1 MADISQEIN
10 AIRSARYG
18 EEVRGSIVDAL
29 NAVNDQVE
37 DDTTS
42 AGTSATNAAA
52 SAAEA
57 AQTAEDLEDVLEE
70 IQDVETSIETAEAAR
85 VTAEA
90 SRVDAEAARVTAE
103 AERAD
108 AASGYVNQA
117 REYANQAAQ
126 YASSDNALLSRSW
139 AVGGT
144 GTRYG
149 EDSNNAKYWSDV
161 AAQVVTEG
169 GVASFNGRTGNVEP
183 EAGDYSSSDIT
194 RGSGTVENSLTS
206 IETQLGNIGTMD
218 TANNTVTFTSGDV
231 PDGDSSLASWSTVLP
246 LASAETHG
254 TLFGKISTMFKNIRY
269 LWKLIGSTSMGTT
282 ATTLTGAIA
291 EHEGDISTLNS
302 KTTASITL
310 SSNVTQSTAYTSI
323 CEKTGKMVT
332 IYFGATANTAISSG
346 TQIGT
351 IPSGYRPPRAFRHI
365 MYASG
370 GTCCLEM
377 KTNGEI
383 NAIGAISSG
392 AAIIGVVTYQI

>member
-37 DDTTS
+37 DDTAS
-42 AGTSATNAAA
+42 AGTSATSAAA
-52 SAAEA
+52 SAAAA
-57 AQTAEDLEDVLEE
+57 AQTATDLEDVLDE
-70 IQDVETSIETAEAAR
+70 IQTVETNIETAESGRASAESSRVSAEAAR

-90 SRVDAEAARVTAE
+90 A
-103 AERAD
+103 RAD

-126 YASSDNALLSRSW
+126 HASSDNAILSRSW

-183 EAGDYSSSDIT
+183 TAGDYSSSDIS

-206 IETQLGNIGTMD
+206 IETQLSNIGTSD

-231 PDGDSSLASWSTVLP
+231 ADGDSSLNAWSTVLP
-246 LASAETHG
+246 LATSETHG

-269 LWKLIGSTSMGTT
+269 LWKLLGNTSMGTT
-282 ATTLTGAIA
+282 ATTITGAIA
-291 EHEGDISTLNS
+291 EHESDISGLNS
-302 KTTASITL
+302 KIDTINLKSVTRVAAEVTTGPSGNIALPYENTGVIYILAPFTI
-310 SSNVTQSTAYTSI
+310 SNGLALRSWVSNQNNYWYLTAFNPN
-323 CEKTGKMVT
+323 TGE
-332 IYFGATANTAISSG
+332 TANNS
-346 TQIGT
+346 T
-351 IPSGYRPPRAFRHI
+351 IHI
-365 MYASG
+365 RY
-370 GTCCLEM
+370 LVVEL
-377 KTNGEI
+377 KT
-383 NAIGAISSG
+383 
-392 AAIIGVVTYQI
+392 T

>member
-302 KTTASITL
+302 NTTATSITDIETFANNL
-310 SSNVTQSTAYTSI
+310 PTGAFRPFRLDIDAYTGTDLDGLNQYYKAGVGFIIKRNSGSI
-323 CEKTGKMVT
+323 RVVL
-332 IYFGATANTAISSG
+332 FNGAAGAYPAIMKLKNSSG
-346 TQIGT
+346 WQPWQKLDGT
-351 IPSGYRPPRAFRHI
+351 
-365 MYASG
+365 
-370 GTCCLEM
+370 
-377 KTNGEI
+377 N
-383 NAIGAISSG
+383 
-392 AAIIGVVTYQI
+392 V